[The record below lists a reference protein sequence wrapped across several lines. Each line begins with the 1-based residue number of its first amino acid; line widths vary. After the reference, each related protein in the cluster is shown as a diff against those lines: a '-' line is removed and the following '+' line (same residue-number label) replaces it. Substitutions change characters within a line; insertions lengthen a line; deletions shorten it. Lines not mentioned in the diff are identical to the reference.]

1 MSFAVSPT
9 ADRGFLVRPNYG
21 RCATEAE
28 ALDLLV
34 QRLSG
39 ALDPHAIWLFGSRA
53 RGTARPDSDFDLLV
67 VAKRDG
73 SFDGDDYDAVDLPIR
88 ETRIGCDVVPCDL
101 ETFEASLQLPT
112 SFVYQ
117 IVHSGRLVYGG
128 SMS

>member
-1 MSFAVSPT
+1 MAVAVPNLEREPS
-9 ADRGFLVRPNYG
+9 VKPNYG

-28 ALDLLV
+28 ALGLLV
-34 QRLSG
+34 KQLSS

-67 VAKRDG
+67 VAKHG
-73 SFDGDDYDAVDLPIR
+73 GAFDGDDYDAVDLPIR

-101 ETFEASLQLPT
+101 DVFEASLELPT

-117 IVHSGRLVYGG
+117 IVHSGRLVYDG
-128 SMS
+128 SRP